1 MGDVRFF
8 IIGVAAGFW
17 SAFKDV
23 KRGLKQ
29 LEKGREDNKGN
40 ED

>member
-1 MGDVRFF
+1 MGDVCFF

-29 LEKGREDNKGN
+29 LEEGRKDNKRDEN
-40 ED
+40 